1 MCALN
6 VVKGMILF
14 MTVKSLNKKILIPIC
29 LLALISILTI
39 YSALT
44 YTSSELGNLAL
55 KQGIWY
61 VIGIFL
67 VGFLIHMKN
76 EYLYRHTIFLYI
88 LGNILLLGL
97 LLFAEPV
104 NNSKCWFTIPGI
116 GSIQPSEFMKIFIM
130 LMLATMIHNFRS
142 DYKNPSVKQEF
153 IFILKTLVIV
163 LIPSILTFLQPD
175 TGAVII
181 YFVIYF
187 CMMFISG
194 IRIRWFLIALGIMI
208 GLLAFI
214 FGIFF
219 FQQKLF
225 ISLFGTNLFYRF
237 ERIFN
242 WQSGTGLQLENALAA
257 IGSAGFFGHGFNQT
271 PIYFPESSTDFIFAV
286 YASNFGFL
294 GVALL
299 LGIIIYLDTQI
310 VLLAKRKILDT
321 DKYILA
327 GILGMLLFQQVQN
340 IGMTVGLL
348 PITGITLPFIS
359 YGGSSLLSYMI
370 LVGIILNISMEKSRH
385 YKYR

>member
-1 MCALN
+1 
-6 VVKGMILF
+6 
-14 MTVKSLNKKILIPIC
+14 MTIKRLNKKILIPIC
-29 LLALISILTI
+29 MMAIISIITI

-55 KQGIWY
+55 RQALWY
-61 VIGIFL
+61 FIGALL
-67 VGFLIHMKN
+67 VAFLIHMKN

-88 LGNILLLGL
+88 FGNILLLGL

-104 NNSKCWFTIPGI
+104 NNSRCWFTIPGI
-116 GSIQPSEFMKIFIM
+116 GSIQPSEFMKIFLM

-153 IFILKTLVIV
+153 VFILKTLVIV

-181 YFVIYF
+181 YFIIYF

-194 IRIRWFLIALGIMI
+194 IRIRWFLIAGGVIAI
-208 GLLAFI
+208 LLAVI

-219 FQQKLF
+219 LQQDLF
-225 ISLFGTNLFYRF
+225 IDIFGTDLFYRF

-257 IGSAGFFGHGFNQT
+257 IGSAGLFGHGFNQT

-286 YASNFGFL
+286 YASNFGLIGVFILL
-294 GVALL
+294 GV
-299 LGIIIYLDTQI
+299 IIYFDVQI
-310 VLLAKRKILDT
+310 ILLAKRKLVDT

-327 GILGMLLFQQVQN
+327 GILGMLLFQQIQN

-370 LVGIILNISMEKSRH
+370 LVGIILNISMEKARN
-385 YKYR
+385 YRYR

>member
-1 MCALN
+1 MI
-6 VVKGMILF
+6 VK
-14 MTVKSLNKKILIPIC
+14 KLNKKILIPIC
-29 LLALISILTI
+29 IMAIISIITI

-44 YTSSELGNLAL
+44 YTSSDLGNLAL
-55 KQGIWY
+55 KQAIWY
-61 VIGIFL
+61 GIGIGL
-67 VGFLIHMKN
+67 VAFLIHMKN
-76 EYLYRHTIFLYI
+76 EYLYRHTVFLYI

-104 NNSKCWFTIPGI
+104 NNSKCWFTIPGV
-116 GSIQPSEFMKIFIM
+116 GTIQPSEFMKIFIM
-130 LMLATMIHNFRS
+130 LMLATMIQNFRS
-142 DYKNPSVKQEF
+142 DYKDPSLKQEF
-153 IFILKTLVIV
+153 VFILKTLVIV

-181 YFVIYF
+181 YMIIYF
-187 CMMFISG
+187 CMMFASG
-194 IRIRWFLIALGIMI
+194 IRIRWFLIAGGVLF
-208 GLLAFI
+208 LLIASI
-214 FGIFF
+214 FGLFF
-219 FQQKLF
+219 LKQDLF
-225 ISLFGTNLFYRF
+225 IDIFGTNLFYRF

-242 WQSGTGLQLENALAA
+242 WQDGVGLQLENALAA

-286 YASNFGFL
+286 FASNFGLFGVIILL
-294 GVALL
+294 GVILFFDIQ
-299 LGIIIYLDTQI
+299 II
-310 VLLAKRKILDT
+310 LLAKRKLLDT

-327 GILGMLLFQQVQN
+327 GIVGMLLFQQIQN

-370 LVGIILNISMEKSRH
+370 LVGIILNISMEKEKH

>member
-1 MCALN
+1 
-6 VVKGMILF
+6 
-14 MTVKSLNKKILIPIC
+14 MTVRKLNKKILIPIC
-29 LLALISILTI
+29 MMAIISIVTI

-55 KQGIWY
+55 KQALWY
-61 VIGIFL
+61 FIGALL

-76 EYLYRHTIFLYI
+76 EYLYRHTTILYI
-88 LGNILLLGL
+88 FGNILLLGL
-97 LLFAEPV
+97 LLFADPV

-116 GSIQPSEFMKIFIM
+116 GTIQPSEFMKIFIM

-142 DYKNPSVKQEF
+142 DYKNPTLKQEF
-153 IFILKTLVIV
+153 VFILETLIIV
-163 LIPSILTFLQPD
+163 LIPSILTFMQPD

-181 YFVIYF
+181 YLIIYF
-187 CMMFISG
+187 CMMFASG
-194 IRIRWFLIALGIMI
+194 IRIRWFLIAGGVILLLLGI
-208 GLLAFI
+208 I

-219 FQQKLF
+219 LQQDLF
-225 ISLFGTNLFYRF
+225 IDLFGTDLFYRF

-286 YASNFGFL
+286 FASNFGFL
-294 GVALL
+294 GAIVL
-299 LGIIIYLDTQI
+299 LGIIIYFDTQI
-310 VLLAKRKILDT
+310 ILLAKRKLIDT

-327 GILGMLLFQQVQN
+327 GILGMLLFQQIQN

-370 LVGIILNISMEKSRH
+370 IIGIILNISMERSRN
-385 YKYR
+385 YKYK

>member
-1 MCALN
+1 MI
-6 VVKGMILF
+6 VK
-14 MTVKSLNKKILIPIC
+14 KLNKKILIPIC
-29 LLALISILTI
+29 MMAIISIITI

-61 VIGIFL
+61 IVGIGL
-67 VGFLIHMKN
+67 VAFLIHMKN

-88 LGNILLLGL
+88 FGNILLLGL

-104 NNSKCWFTIPGI
+104 NNSKCWFSIPGV
-116 GSIQPSEFMKIFIM
+116 GTIQPSEFMKIFIM

-142 DYKNPSVKQEF
+142 DYKNPTVRQEF
-153 IFILKTLVIV
+153 IFILKTLGIV
-163 LIPSILTFLQPD
+163 LIPSVLTFLQPD

-181 YFVIYF
+181 YLIIYF
-187 CMMFISG
+187 CMMFASG
-194 IRIRWFLIALGIMI
+194 IRIRWFLIAGGVLA
-208 GLLAFI
+208 LLLSSI
-214 FGIFF
+214 FGLFF
-219 FQQKLF
+219 LKQDLF
-225 ISLFGTNLFYRF
+225 IDLFGTNLFYRF

-257 IGSAGFFGHGFNQT
+257 IGSAGIFGHGFNET

-286 YASNFGFL
+286 FASNFGLF
-294 GVALL
+294 GVIIL
-299 LGIIIYLDTQI
+299 LGIIVYFDVQI
-310 VLLAKRKILDT
+310 ILLAKRKILDT

-327 GILGMLLFQQVQN
+327 GIVGMLLFQQVQN

-370 LVGIILNISMEKSRH
+370 LVGIILNISMEKEKH

>member
-1 MCALN
+1 
-6 VVKGMILF
+6 
-14 MTVKSLNKKILIPIC
+14 MTVKRLNKKILIPIC
-29 LLALISILTI
+29 FMAIISIVTI

-55 KQGIWY
+55 KQGLWY
-61 VIGIFL
+61 FIGAIL
-67 VGFLIHMKN
+67 VAFLIHMKN
-76 EYLYRHTIFLYI
+76 EYLYRHTGFLYI
-88 LGNILLLGL
+88 LGNILLVGL

-142 DYKNPSVKQEF
+142 DYKNPSLKQEF

-163 LIPSILTFLQPD
+163 LIPSVLTFLQPD

-181 YFVIYF
+181 YLIIYF
-187 CMMFISG
+187 CMMFASG
-194 IRIRWFLIALGIMI
+194 IRIRWFLIG
-208 GLLAFI
+208 
-214 FGIFF
+214 FGILLLIIGTVFGIYFF
-219 FQQKLF
+219 EQDLF
-225 ISLFGTNLFYRF
+225 IQLFGTDLFYRF

-257 IGSAGFFGHGFNQT
+257 IGSAGLFGHGFNQT

-294 GVALL
+294 GVLVL
-299 LGIIIYLDTQI
+299 LGIIIYFDTQI
-310 VLLAKRKILDT
+310 VLLAKRKLVDT

-327 GILGMLLFQQVQN
+327 GILGMLLFQQIQN
-340 IGMTVGLL
+340 IGMTIGLL

-370 LVGIILNISMEKSRH
+370 LVGIILNISMEKARN

>member
-1 MCALN
+1 
-6 VVKGMILF
+6 
-14 MTVKSLNKKILIPIC
+14 MTVKKLNKKILIPIC
-29 LLALISILTI
+29 IMAAISIVTI

-55 KQGIWY
+55 KQALWY
-61 VIGIFL
+61 IIGSFL
-67 VGFLIHMKN
+67 VAFLIHMKN

-88 LGNILLLGL
+88 LGNLLLLGL

-116 GSIQPSEFMKIFIM
+116 GSLQPSEFMKIFIM

-142 DYKNPSVKQEF
+142 DYTNPTLKQEF
-153 IFILKTLVIV
+153 IFILKTLGIV

-181 YFVIYF
+181 YFIIYF
-187 CMMFISG
+187 CMMFASG
-194 IRIRWFLIALGIMI
+194 IRIRWFLIAGGVFLL
-208 GLLAFI
+208 LLAII

-219 FQQKLF
+219 LQQDLF
-225 ISLFGTNLFYRF
+225 INLFGTDLFYRF

-257 IGSAGFFGHGFNQT
+257 IGSAGFFGHGFNHT

-286 YASNFGFL
+286 YASNFGLL
-294 GVALL
+294 GVIILL
-299 LGIIIYLDTQI
+299 TLIVYFDSQII
-310 VLLAKRKILDT
+310 LLAKRKLVDT

-359 YGGSSLLSYMI
+359 YGGSSLLSYMVI
-370 LVGIILNISMEKSRH
+370 VGIILNISMERSRH
-385 YKYR
+385 YKY

>member
-1 MCALN
+1 
-6 VVKGMILF
+6 
-14 MTVKSLNKKILIPIC
+14 MTIKRLNKKILIPIC
-29 LLALISILTI
+29 MMAIISIITI

-55 KQGIWY
+55 RQALWY
-61 VIGIFL
+61 FIGAIL
-67 VGFLIHMKN
+67 VAFLIHMKN
-76 EYLYRHTIFLYI
+76 EYLYRHTVFLYI
-88 LGNILLLGL
+88 FGNILLLGL

-104 NNSKCWFTIPGI
+104 NNSRCWFTIPGI
-116 GSIQPSEFMKIFIM
+116 GSIQPSEFMKIFLM

-163 LIPSILTFLQPD
+163 LIPSVLTFLQPD

-181 YFVIYF
+181 YFIIYF
-187 CMMFISG
+187 CMMFVSG
-194 IRIRWFLIALGIMI
+194 IRIRWFLIAGGVIAI
-208 GLLAFI
+208 LLAVI
-214 FGIFF
+214 FGLFF
-219 FQQKLF
+219 LKQDLF
-225 ISLFGTNLFYRF
+225 IDLFGTDLFYRF

-257 IGSAGFFGHGFNQT
+257 IGSAGLFGHGFNQT

-286 YASNFGFL
+286 YASNFGL
-294 GVALL
+294 IGVFVL
-299 LGIIIYLDTQI
+299 LGIIIYFDVQI
-310 VLLAKRKILDT
+310 ILLAKRKLVDT

-327 GILGMLLFQQVQN
+327 GILGMLLFQQIQN

-370 LVGIILNISMEKSRH
+370 LVGIILNISMEKSRN
-385 YKYR
+385 YRYR

>member
-1 MCALN
+1 
-6 VVKGMILF
+6 
-14 MTVKSLNKKILIPIC
+14 MTVKRLNKKILIPIC
-29 LLALISILTI
+29 FMAIISIVTI

-55 KQGIWY
+55 KQGLWY
-61 VIGIFL
+61 FIGAIL
-67 VGFLIHMKN
+67 VAFLIHMKN
-76 EYLYRHTIFLYI
+76 EYLYRHTVFLYI
-88 LGNILLLGL
+88 LENILLVGL

-142 DYKNPSVKQEF
+142 DYKNPSLKQEF

-163 LIPSILTFLQPD
+163 LIPSVLTFLQPD

-181 YFVIYF
+181 YLIIYF
-187 CMMFISG
+187 CMMFASG
-194 IRIRWFLIALGIMI
+194 IRIRWFLIG
-208 GLLAFI
+208 
-214 FGIFF
+214 FGILLLIIGTVFGIYFF
-219 FQQKLF
+219 EQDLF
-225 ISLFGTNLFYRF
+225 IQLFGTDLFYRF

-257 IGSAGFFGHGFNQT
+257 IGSAGLFGHGFNQT

-294 GVALL
+294 GVLVL
-299 LGIIIYLDTQI
+299 LGIIIYFDTQI
-310 VLLAKRKILDT
+310 VLLAKRKLVDT

-327 GILGMLLFQQVQN
+327 GILGMLLFQQIQN
-340 IGMTVGLL
+340 IGMTIGLL

-370 LVGIILNISMEKSRH
+370 LVGIILNISMEKARN

>member
-1 MCALN
+1 
-6 VVKGMILF
+6 
-14 MTVKSLNKKILIPIC
+14 MTVKKLNKKILIPIC
-29 LLALISILTI
+29 IMAAISIVTI

-55 KQGIWY
+55 KQALWY
-61 VIGIFL
+61 IIGSFL
-67 VGFLIHMKN
+67 VAFLIHMKN

-88 LGNILLLGL
+88 LGNLLLLGL

-116 GSIQPSEFMKIFIM
+116 GSLQPSEFMKIFIM

-142 DYKNPSVKQEF
+142 DYTNPTLKQEF
-153 IFILKTLVIV
+153 IFILKTLGIV

-181 YFVIYF
+181 YFIIYF
-187 CMMFISG
+187 CMMFASG
-194 IRIRWFLIALGIMI
+194 IRIRWFLIAGGVFLL
-208 GLLAFI
+208 LLAII

-219 FQQKLF
+219 LQQDLF
-225 ISLFGTNLFYRF
+225 INLFGTYLFYRF

-257 IGSAGFFGHGFNQT
+257 IGSAGFFGHGFNHT

-286 YASNFGFL
+286 YASNFGLL
-294 GVALL
+294 GVIILL
-299 LGIIIYLDTQI
+299 TLIVYFDSQII
-310 VLLAKRKILDT
+310 LLAKRKLVDT

-359 YGGSSLLSYMI
+359 YGGSSLLSYMVI
-370 LVGIILNISMEKSRH
+370 VGIILNISMERSRH

>member
-1 MCALN
+1 
-6 VVKGMILF
+6 
-14 MTVKSLNKKILIPIC
+14 MTIRKLNKKILIPIC
-29 LLALISILTI
+29 IMAIISILTI

-55 KQGIWY
+55 KQVLWY
-61 VIGIFL
+61 FIGILL
-67 VGFLIHMKN
+67 VVFLIHMKN
-76 EYLYRHTIFLYI
+76 EYLYRHTTFLYI

-97 LLFAEPV
+97 LLFATPV

-116 GSIQPSEFMKIFIM
+116 GSVQPSEFMKIFIM

-142 DYKNPSVKQEF
+142 DYKNPSLKQEF
-153 IFILKTLVIV
+153 IFILQSLGIV

-181 YFVIYF
+181 YFIIYF
-187 CMMFISG
+187 CMMFASG
-194 IRIRWFLIALGIMI
+194 IRIRWFLIAGGVFLLLIGI
-208 GLLAFI
+208 I

-219 FQQKLF
+219 LQQELF
-225 ISLFGTNLFYRF
+225 IDLFGTNLFYRF

-286 YASNFGFL
+286 YASNFGFFGVLILL
-294 GVALL
+294 GV
-299 LGIIIYLDTQI
+299 IIYFDIQI
-310 VLLAKRKILDT
+310 ILVAKRKLVDT

-327 GILGMLLFQQVQN
+327 GILGMLLFQQIQN

-359 YGGSSLLSYMI
+359 YGGSSLLSYMVI
-370 LVGIILNISMEKSRH
+370 LGIILNISMEKSRH
-385 YKYR
+385 YKYK

>member
-1 MCALN
+1 MI
-6 VVKGMILF
+6 VK
-14 MTVKSLNKKILIPIC
+14 KLNKKILIPIC
-29 LLALISILTI
+29 MMAIISIITI

-61 VIGIFL
+61 IVGIGL
-67 VGFLIHMKN
+67 VAFLIHMKN

-88 LGNILLLGL
+88 FGNILLLGL

-104 NNSKCWFTIPGI
+104 NNSKCWFSIPGV
-116 GSIQPSEFMKIFIM
+116 GTIQPSEFMKIFIM

-142 DYKNPSVKQEF
+142 DYKNPSVGQEF
-153 IFILKTLVIV
+153 IFILKTLGIV
-163 LIPSILTFLQPD
+163 LIPSVLTFLQPD

-181 YFVIYF
+181 YLIIYF
-187 CMMFISG
+187 CMMFASG
-194 IRIRWFLIALGIMI
+194 IRIRWFLIAGGVLA
-208 GLLAFI
+208 LLLSSI
-214 FGIFF
+214 FGLFF
-219 FQQKLF
+219 LKQDLF
-225 ISLFGTNLFYRF
+225 IDLFGTNLFYRF

-257 IGSAGFFGHGFNQT
+257 IGSAGIFGHGFNET

-286 YASNFGFL
+286 FASNFGLF
-294 GVALL
+294 GVIIL
-299 LGIIIYLDTQI
+299 LGIIVYFDVQI
-310 VLLAKRKILDT
+310 ILLAKRKILDT

-327 GILGMLLFQQVQN
+327 DIVGMLLFQQVQN

-370 LVGIILNISMEKSRH
+370 LVGIILNISMEKEKH
-385 YKYR
+385 YKYK